1 MDNSNNSNE
10 PSATQAKELL
20 DSLAVDRRAL
30 SGKATVST
38 WYALLSGF
46 VMFAFAVMSGFMIRE
61 NNLALLIPIMTVC
74 VIFIGI
80 SIWYSLRSGVG
91 IVHPRTR
98 KAGVLYVLSSVSLLV
113 GLLGGVAVALF
124 TSLHW
129 VVFCSIALLFE
140 VLAAALFV
148 LYGREQRRAIEA
160 GE

>member
-1 MDNSNNSNE
+1 MDNSNE

-61 NNLALLIPIMTVC
+61 NNLALLIPMMTVC
-74 VIFIGI
+74 IIFIGI
-80 SIWYSLRSGVG
+80 SIWYSIRSGVG

-129 VVFCSIALLFE
+129 AVFCGIALLFE
-140 VLAAALFV
+140 MLAAALLV

>member
-1 MDNSNNSNE
+1 
-10 PSATQAKELL
+10 
-20 DSLAVDRRAL
+20 
-30 SGKATVST
+30 VST

>member
-1 MDNSNNSNE
+1 MDNSNE

-30 SGKATVST
+30 SSKATVST

-61 NNLALLIPIMTVC
+61 NNLALLIPMMTVC
-74 VIFIGI
+74 IIFIGI
-80 SIWYSLRSGVG
+80 SIWYSIRSGVG

-129 VVFCSIALLFE
+129 AVFCGIALLFE
-140 VLAAALFV
+140 MLAAALLV